1 MPEGQHRISTLNAA
15 VGTVL
20 LLGAAGANA
29 LATEGIPDPPAPPFA
44 ERSLQI
50 LHVPLFDFGPADPS
64 SLAPGASTWALS
76 GADANTYVTT
86 WHLRTVHAASAFRG
100 RPISTEEVSYIHE
113 AFGSDLVL
121 FIDGEVA
128 RSAAKGRLGLTRS
141 LSLSVEIPYIWHGGA
156 GVTNFVEGFHR
167 ALGEAQNGR
176 DEFPAGRF
184 TVVLQAPNRAM
195 TFLDFEPH
203 SGIGDVTATLSWRRP
218 RSESGWTLGVDLA
231 GKAPTGSASS
241 LNGSGEWDG
250 GLLLFALCERG
261 RWTLEGDASVVVPGG
276 WKSPLPLDPVP
287 AGRLLVSAIY
297 DLGRT
302 TRMGLSVIL
311 AQSPF
316 RNSNYGPLSE
326 TGMEFG
332 LGIERDLGPRLA
344 ARFTLREHGP
354 LSGDRADFGVG
365 IALRYR

>member
-1 MPEGQHRISTLNAA
+1 MREPRNQNVTLQTA
-15 VGTVL
+15 VRTL
-20 LLGAAGANA
+20 FLLGAAGANA
-29 LATEGIPDPPAPPFA
+29 LANEDIRDAPAPAFA

-50 LHVPLFDFGPADPS
+50 LHIPLFDFGPADPS
-64 SLAPGASTWALS
+64 SLAPGASTWVLS
-76 GADANTYVTT
+76 GADANSYVTT
-86 WHLRTVHAASAFRG
+86 WHVRTVHAASPFRG
-100 RPISTEEVSYIHE
+100 RPVSTEEVSYIHE
-113 AFGSDLVL
+113 AFGGDLVL
-121 FIDGEVA
+121 FINGEVA
-128 RSAAKGRLGLTRS
+128 RSAVKGRLGLTRS
-141 LSLSVEIPYIWHGGA
+141 LSLSVEIPYIWHGA
-156 GVTNFVEGFHR
+156 AWVTNFVEAFHR

-176 DEFPAGRF
+176 DEFPAGRL

-195 TFLDFEPH
+195 TFLDFEPR

-218 RSESGWTLGVDLA
+218 RSESGWTLGADLA

-241 LNGSGEWDG
+241 FDGSGGWDG

-316 RNSNYGPLSE
+316 RNSSYGPLSE

-344 ARFTLREHGP
+344 ARFTVREHGS
-354 LSGDRADFGVG
+354 LSGERADFGVG
-365 IALRYR
+365 LALRYR